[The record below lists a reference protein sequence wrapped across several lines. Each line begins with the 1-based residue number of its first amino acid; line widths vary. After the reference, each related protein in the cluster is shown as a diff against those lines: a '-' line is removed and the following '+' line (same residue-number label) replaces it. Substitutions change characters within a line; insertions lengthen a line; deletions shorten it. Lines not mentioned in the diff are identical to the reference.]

1 MTWNINFAIPSFV
14 RFHHGRHFFS
24 ISRTFPVGKVFPC
37 QLLSLK
43 NASWRQ
49 KHTSPGILQHV
60 IKSAYPDVSWPN
72 VSLTEFV
79 WSDVHKWENKIA
91 LECAKTGKKYTYAE
105 AKDATY
111 RFSGALR
118 KSIGE
123 KKDKRYVMALILQ
136 NCPEYAPAFLG
147 ASHAGMI
154 VTTVNPSYT
163 AEEMSRQMKDCGAT
177 HITTDIHNYRIV
189 SEAVRKLANV
199 KEHIKIIVTGSQIP
213 DGAVSFQEMVKNG
226 KFDDAKTPEDFSIED
241 TVVLPYSSG
250 TTGLPKG
257 AMLSH
262 KNLIANSAQGSHK
275 DITLLKPTTDQHQ
288 ERVLAVIPF
297 FHIYGMVVVLLSK
310 LAVGAKIITL
320 PRFEP
325 KSFID
330 GLVDHKV
337 SLLYLVPPLLLFL
350 TSHPEVNGKT
360 LKHLE
365 TIMSG
370 AAPLG
375 AKDVERFTNK
385 VDKQVTV
392 LQGYGMT
399 ESSPMVCH
407 QTLHSKLPRNF
418 ASVGHPLPNT
428 IVKFIDLQ
436 NGECVGPM
444 KRGELC
450 VKGPQVMRGYLN
462 NPEATKQI
470 IDKDG
475 WLHSGDIG
483 YYDEAQQIYIVDRLK
498 ELIKVKGFQV
508 APVELEEILRTH
520 PAVENAGVV
529 GVPHHRSGEVPRA
542 FVVLKK
548 NLGSS
553 ADASESSLK
562 KWVAERV
569 APYKRLDEGG
579 VVIVDALPIS
589 TSGKI
594 LRRQLRDA
602 VGAAVSGSGAAGAG
616 PGAWGDS

>member
-1 MTWNINFAIPSFV
+1 MTWNMHVSLPALV
-14 RFHHGRHFFS
+14 RIGYGHRF
-24 ISRTFPVGKVFPC
+24 ISLSGTFPVKVISRPLPFFK
-37 QLLSLK
+37 SI
-43 NASWRQ
+43 RRYR
-49 KHTSPGILQHV
+49 HTTPGILEHV
-60 IKSAYPDVSWPN
+60 IKSTYQDVTWPN
-72 VSLTEFV
+72 TSLTEFV
-79 WSDVHKWENKIA
+79 WSNSGKWENKIA
-91 LECAKTGKKYTYAE
+91 LECAKTGKKYTYGQ
-105 AKDATY
+105 AKAATY
-111 RFSGALR
+111 KFAGALS
-118 KSIGE
+118 KITKGKNE
-123 KKDKRYVMALILQ
+123 KRNVMALILQ

-147 ASHAGMI
+147 ASRAGMV

-163 AEEMSRQMKDCGAT
+163 AEEMSRQIKDSGTT
-177 HITTDIHNYRIV
+177 HITTDAHNYKIVLEALKKLGSSTERIP
-189 SEAVRKLANV
+189 
-199 KEHIKIIVTGSQIP
+199 IIVTGSKIP
-213 DGAVSFQEMVKNG
+213 DGTISFEEMVDTG
-226 KFDDAKTPEDFSIED
+226 KTDDIRTPSDFDMEE

-262 KNLIANSAQGSHK
+262 KNLVANTMQGCHEV
-275 DITLLKPTTDQHQ
+275 ITLAKPTTDQYQ
-288 ERVLAVIPF
+288 ERILAVIPF

-310 LAVGAKIITL
+310 LAVGAKIVTL
-320 PRFEP
+320 PKFEP
-325 KSFID
+325 NSFID
-330 GLVDHKV
+330 GLVSHKI

-350 TSHPEVNGKT
+350 TSHPGVSDKT
-360 LKHLE
+360 LQHLE

-375 AKDVERFTNK
+375 AMDVERFSRK
-385 VDKQVTV
+385 VNKQVEV

-399 ESSPMVCH
+399 ESSPMVAH
-407 QTLHSKLPRNF
+407 QILHSKIPRNM

-428 IVKFIDLQ
+428 SVKFIDLES
-436 NGECVGPM
+436 GASVGPM

-450 VKGPQVMRGYLN
+450 VKGPQVMKGYLN
-462 NPEATKQI
+462 NLEATKQI

-483 YYDEAQQIYIVDRLK
+483 YYDEAQQLYIVDRLK

-548 NLGSS
+548 NHDGPAS
-553 ADASESSLK
+553 DASESSLK

-579 VVIVDALPIS
+579 VVIVDSLPITS
-589 TSGKI
+589 SGKI